1 MPAEQL
7 DESIWEEKSYD
18 RKWIVN
24 NLHLFVPLAQEG
36 FQKLGRGAILVNL
49 AELILRKHYEEGHP
63 FNFHAASED
72 WLESDEFAQ
81 ENTRVSLRKMLDTYT
96 PETEF
101 VLVLVK
107 TQRITISRFPL
118 PPLDE
123 ADFEIRGAYVN
134 AESEERQKR
143 LTCTDFW
150 AREFHL
156 TSPHTLEWLYR
167 VSGPLE
173 D

>member
-7 DESIWEEKSYD
+7 DESVLEEKSYD

-36 FQKLGRGAILVNL
+36 FQRMGRGAILANL

-63 FNFHAASED
+63 FNYHAASED
-72 WLESDEFAQ
+72 WLDADEFAE
-81 ENTRVSLRKMLDTYT
+81 ENTRLSLHRLLDTYT
-96 PETEF
+96 PESEF

-107 TQRITISRFPL
+107 AHRAAIHRFPL
-118 PPLDE
+118 PPE
-123 ADFEIRGAYVN
+123 GETDFEIRGAYVN
-134 AESEERQKR
+134 AEAEERHNR

-150 AREFHL
+150 AREYRL
-156 TSPHTLEWLYR
+156 TSPYTLEWLYR
-167 VSGPLE
+167 VSGPEEL
-173 D
+173 